1 MPRGV
6 APQGM
11 KMGRAP
17 RCGTERG
24 IYAASMDYLD
34 LWETLAAQGERRTAQ
49 RHKCRAPAL
58 SVFIR
63 VAQHHF
69 VVSRALKVATVKGW
83 L

>member
-1 MPRGV
+1 
-6 APQGM
+6 
-11 KMGRAP
+11 
-17 RCGTERG
+17 
-24 IYAASMDYLD
+24 MDYLD